1 MTDLKRRL
9 DDVRSAY
16 DAAAAELETAKRAR
30 EDAEQELGGNQVQ
43 VAIAVVSIQGLEVP
57 PPPHRSVGIGEV
69 MPDSIWG
76 LFCFGGFRRRSRISK
91 RKFRR
96 RDLIWTRLRSVV
108 SNFICILMFAV

>member
-9 DDVRSAY
+9 DDLRAAS
-16 DAAAAELETAKRAR
+16 DAAAAELEAAKRAR
-30 EDAEQELGGNQVQ
+30 EGAEQELRGGQVQ
-43 VAIAVVSIQGLEVP
+43 VAIAAASIQALEVP